1 MGNNNYGQLGD
12 GTTTSRSTPV
22 QIMSGLQMQPKAVT
36 VNSTAGGTTTGAGT
50 YDFNTTTN
58 LVATPSLGYLFA
70 GWSGDLSSND
80 SNVSI
85 TLSANKEVN
94 ATFVQDT
101 ADNDEDGLSNY
112 AELVTHSTN
121 PNDSDSDDD
130 TLNDSDEVSIG
141 LDPNTANS
149 ALVTFFD
156 NRKANARS
164 DGNTSGITYAQA
176 NYSIYNL
183 YSWTDKNASD
193 DGNYTL
199 GVSDGNTSGIAYAQ
213 ANYSSYNLNTA
224 SEKNAS
230 DDGNYTLGVRDGNT
244 SGISYAQANYS
255 NYNLYTGA
263 EKNASDDGNY
273 TLGVIDGNA
282 SVVAYAQ
289 ANYLNYNLYTAVE
302 KNASDDGNYTLGVKD
317 GNFTGIDYAKSNLS
331 KYNLFTSEQKIESDK
346 AARELGKNET
356 LVEVQSSLASQGLGL
371 VTYLDQMKQ
380 TEPYTS
386 QWYYQAGMGWMWT
399 NKVIFPFIYL
409 APKNGGQGGW
419 LYFSQLADQENP
431 SFFDYATET
440 WVTPTSTEE

>member
-1 MGNNNYGQLGD
+1 VEGNFTVSLLD
-12 GTTTSRSTPV
+12 GPNRTLT
-22 QIMSGLQMQPKAVT
+22 I
-36 VNSTAGGTTTGAGT
+36 NSTAGGSTTGAGS
-50 YDFNTTTN
+50 YDLGDTASLT
-58 LVATPSLGYLFA
+58 ATPDTGYLFS
-70 GWSGDLSSND
+70 GWSGDLSSTD

-94 ATFVQDT
+94 ASFVQDT
-101 ADNDEDGLSNY
+101 ADTDGDGLSNY

-156 NRKANARS
+156 NREANARN

-199 GVSDGNTSGIAYAQ
+199 GVSVGNTSGIAYAQ